1 MNADLVRDIDRVI
14 ETRGDCVARSH
25 LPGVLLFGA
34 LESSR
39 NPIVPGQ
46 EDIRLSRPAQNTTST
61 GGSRLRPVRPAS
73 TAEFCRRVDMVHPPP
88 LLLRSRMRWQSLP
101 VLIDVSESSPQ
112 PDTTAES
119 SRNRDDTCGDCC
131 RSGWCDVIAAVNAPL
146 TAVASALGAAGS
158 PVTSPELRDL
168 PLPFV
173 GKQHPGTVPAKRAV
187 HETVRVQG
195 VSHTDFDGGSGP
207 GWPPSYL
214 VARVVI
220 SAVVRAWS

>member
-1 MNADLVRDIDRVI
+1 MSDEPVCGRAGVPTASPSTSLDSHVIPALRCTWLSTGRGGADV
-14 ETRGDCVARSH
+14 
-25 LPGVLLFGA
+25 
-34 LESSR
+34 
-39 NPIVPGQ
+39 
-46 EDIRLSRPAQNTTST
+46 
-61 GGSRLRPVRPAS
+61 GGSRERL
-73 TAEFCRRVDMVHPPP
+73 DLPP